1 MEVNTL
7 DINRRDKTG
16 KEAAKKLRREGFI
29 PAVMYGYKGNK
40 ILSVKV
46 AEFEELFEEI
56 GEHVIISLNIDG
68 KEKTDVIVK
77 DFQLD
82 PVKKNIIHVDFLE
95 IKKGKALRTEIPI
108 KIVGISTGVKRG
120 GVLEEFIRDI
130 EVECLPKD
138 IPHLI
143 EIDITDFDIGDSFHI
158 KDIKVD
164 DKIKLISNPEQV
176 VLTIGTPTK
185 IAEPVVEEVE
195 VEEEVEAEGEAPAKE
210 EEAE

>member
-1 MEVNTL
+1 MELNTL
-7 DINRRDKTG
+7 DINTRVKTG
-16 KEAAKKLRREGFI
+16 KEAAKKLKREGFI

-46 AEFEELFEEI
+46 AEFEGLFEEI
-56 GEHVIISLNIDG
+56 GEHAIISLNIDG
-68 KEKTDVIVK
+68 EEKTDVIVK

-95 IKKGKALRTEIPI
+95 IKRGKALRTEIPI
-108 KIVGISTGVKRG
+108 KIVGTSAGIKKG
-120 GVLEEFIRDI
+120 GILEEFIRDI

-138 IPHLI
+138 IPNLI
-143 EIDITDFDIGDSFHI
+143 EIDITDLDIGDSFHI
-158 KDIKVD
+158 RDIKVD
-164 DKIKLISNPEQV
+164 DNIKLISNPEQV

-185 IAEPVVEEVE
+185 IVEPVVEEVE
-195 VEEEVEAEGEAPAKE
+195 EEVVAEGEAPAKE